1 MSLIMKFKS
10 IEDRE
15 KFLALVR
22 RAKPD
27 LVGKLASSPLL
38 PHLHAHTDAKS
49 DAWLRKQI
57 GPFGEAFEDL
67 QFKTFASEGAR
78 VRGDV
83 RRWSHPRRK
92 STWSSLKPPKVSA
105 CLHQAAVEIFIVSRC
120 SFQLTGVPSAAIDA
134 RRCHRRKTP
143 LAARALRLTATPGYS
158 PRVNSRR

>member
-1 MSLIMKFKS
+1 MKAGLKTMSLIMKFKS
-10 IEDRE
+10 VEDRE

-67 QFKTFASEGAR
+67 QFKTFASEGGSGA
-78 VRGDV
+78 
-83 RRWSHPRRK
+83 PRR
-92 STWSSLKPPKVSA
+92 LGVD
-105 CLHQAAVEIFIVSRC
+105 SR
-120 SFQLTGVPSAAIDA
+120 A
-134 RRCHRRKTP
+134 
-143 LAARALRLTATPGYS
+143 
-158 PRVNSRR
+158 